1 MKPRYIFA
9 SLTRISDLPDRQ
21 FSVEALPRRSW
32 ETGDYVVGEVVSGA
46 GGTPRIELS
55 SGRMVEVARG
65 DLIVGSFGVRY
76 ATLEA
81 VGGWQGIGHD
91 RGMEA
96 LTGAGLFG
104 RSTSRSVLMPPPL
117 SLLYKGHVLVG
128 KDKAAMRDYV
138 ARPPEREFGL
148 PVVLLVGTS
157 MSAGKTTSA
166 KVIVRLLRDVGLSV
180 IGAKLTGAG
189 RYRDILAMQDAGAE
203 HIFDFVD
210 AGLPSTVVPEKDYG
224 KALRQLLQRIADTGA
239 DVLVAEV
246 GASPLE
252 PYNGEAAIA
261 QIGPNVRCTV
271 LAASDPYAVAG
282 VSAAFGSRPD
292 LVTGLATSTTAGIEL
307 VEKLS
312 KIPALNVLDPGSLPK
327 LRDMLMDRLDLHTGH
342 LSHRS
347 RLLGTT

>member
-1 MKPRYIFA
+1 VKPRYFFT
-9 SLTRISDLPDRQ
+9 SLTRISDLPERP
-21 FSVEALPRRSW
+21 FSVEALPRRRW
-32 ETGDYVVGEVVSGA
+32 ETGDYVVGEAISGA
-46 GGTPRIELS
+46 GGLSRIELA
-55 SGRMVEVARG
+55 SGRMVEVAQG
-65 DLIVGSFGVRY
+65 DLIVGAFGVRY

-104 RSTSRSVLMPPPL
+104 KSTSRSAILPPL
-117 SLLYKGHVLVG
+117 LSLAYKGHVLVG
-128 KDKAAMRDYV
+128 ENKTTMRDY
-138 ARPPEREFGL
+138 AGTASEREFGL

-166 KVIVRLLRDVGLSV
+166 KVIVRLLREAGLAV
-180 IGAKLTGAG
+180 VGAKLTGAG
-189 RYRDILAMQDAGAE
+189 RYRDILSMQDAGAE
-203 HIFDFVD
+203 RIFDFVD
-210 AGLPSTVVPEKDYG
+210 AGLPSTVVPEKEYRRV
-224 KALRQLLQRIADTGA
+224 LRQLLRRIADTDA

-252 PYNGEAAIA
+252 PYNGEAAIE

-307 VEKLS
+307 VERLS
-312 KIPALNVLDPGSLPK
+312 GIRALNVLDRNSLP
-327 LRDMLMDRLDLHTGH
+327 RLKAILEDH
-342 LSHRS
+342 LN
-347 RLLGTT
+347 L